1 MSGHR
6 PLAEAASKQM
16 PWNLLEFVGIHWNRV
31 DVFVLLKAVPLYNN
45 QHLLD
50 FEWATNLNQFG
61 SISTIG
67 LVKS

>member
-1 MSGHR
+1 
-6 PLAEAASKQM
+6 M